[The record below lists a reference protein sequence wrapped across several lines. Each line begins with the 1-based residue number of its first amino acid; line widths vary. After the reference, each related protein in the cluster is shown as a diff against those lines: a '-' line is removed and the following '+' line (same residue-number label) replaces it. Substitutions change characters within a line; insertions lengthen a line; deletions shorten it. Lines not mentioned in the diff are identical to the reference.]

1 MGLPDPLSIERAGLK
16 AWPGIEVEWDG
27 AWVRRASNGL
37 TQRANSTQC
46 FDPGDDENATQRLAA
61 ARRWFEARNL
71 KPTFR
76 VTPLTGP
83 ALKDALD
90 GEGWIAID
98 HSRVMAMELGPT
110 EPDPRG
116 EVLAV
121 DDPAFL
127 EAQRRLKPYDEAT
140 LQKFRA
146 ILDVFEVPARGL
158 DEQRVGRLCRERMHH
173 RVDEDEPCAVDERV
187 LRAADGRAVSSALMA
202 VADGIVITGNVVT
215 DPGERRKGRA
225 AAMMRTGLAWAI
237 EAGANAAALN
247 VAADNRPALA
257 LYERLGYRPQYDYVY
272 RVPGAA

>member
-1 MGLPDPLSIERAGLK
+1 MLPDPLSIERAGLK

-46 FDPGDDENATQRLAA
+46 FDPGDDDNAAQRVGA

-71 KPTFR
+71 QPVFR
-76 VTPLTGP
+76 VNLLTGP
-83 ALKDALD
+83 ALKGALD
-90 GEGWIAID
+90 SAGWIEID
-98 HSRVMAMELGPT
+98 HSRVMAMELGPV

-116 EVLAV
+116 DVLAV

-127 EAQRRLKPYDEAT
+127 EAQRRLKPYDEAS

-146 ILDVFEVPARGL
+146 ILDVFKVPARGIV
-158 DEQRVGRLCRERMHH
+158 QRDAE
-173 RVDEDEPCAVDERV
+173 
-187 LRAADGRAVSSALMA
+187 GRAVSSALMA

-215 DPGERRKGRA
+215 DAGERRKGYA
-225 AAMMRTGLAWAI
+225 ASMLRTGLAWAL
-237 EAGANAAALN
+237 EAGARAAALN

-257 LYERLGYRPQYDYVY
+257 LYERLGYRPHYDYVY